1 MWRILRSRRLLFAA
15 LVVGVILVAALW
27 PEAIEVDVAR
37 VEKGPMQVTIDEE
50 GRTRV
55 HERFVISAPVA
66 GRLQRIELEPGDAIE
81 RGTVLVR
88 LTPADP
94 ALLDVRTRA
103 ELGAAVDA
111 ARAAVGQARAVRD
124 RAAATLE
131 RARSTLRR
139 QQSLEAAGAVA
150 RDVLEESETA
160 VRTAEEERRAA
171 EFSLARAEYDLQVA
185 RARMQQPGGDGR
197 TIEIRAPIDGLVLR
211 LHRESE
217 AVVPAGEPL
226 LEVGNAS
233 HLEVIADLLSTDA
246 VRVSP
251 GDPVLIEQWGG
262 GRALQGHV
270 RRVEPSGFMKVSAL
284 GVEEQRV
291 NVVIDLDDPGAAG
304 RVLGDAFRVEVR
316 IIVWQDAEVVKVPV
330 GSLFRRGEDW
340 AVFAVENGRARLRV
354 VEIGRQNG
362 TEAQVLKGLE
372 PAQPVVLHPPDTL
385 GDGMRVA
392 ERIA

>member
-1 MWRILRSRRLLFAA
+1 MWRILRSRRLLFSV
-15 LVVGVILVAALW
+15 LVVGAILVAALW
-27 PEAIEVDVAR
+27 PEAVEVDVAR
-37 VEKGPMQVTIDEE
+37 VGTGPLEVTIDEE
-50 GRTRV
+50 GQTRV

-66 GRLQRIELEPGDAIE
+66 GRLQRIELEPGDAVE

-94 ALLDVRTRA
+94 SLLDVRTRA
-103 ELGAAVDA
+103 ELGAAVEA

-131 RARSTLRR
+131 RARATLRR

-160 VRTAEEERRAA
+160 VRTGEEELRAA
-171 EFSLARAEYDLQVA
+171 EFSLARAEYDLQLA
-185 RARMQQPGGDGR
+185 RARVQQPGGHGR
-197 TIEIRAPIDGLVLR
+197 TIEIRAPIEGLVLR

-226 LEVGNAS
+226 LEVGNAG

-251 GDPVLIEQWGG
+251 GDAVLIEQWGD
-262 GRALQGHV
+262 GRPFQGHV

-291 NVVIDLDDPGAAG
+291 NVVIDFDDPAGAG

-316 IIVWQDAEVVKVPV
+316 IIVWREADVVKVPV
-330 GSLFRRGEDW
+330 GSLFRRGDDW
-340 AVFAVENGRARLRV
+340 AVFAVEDGRARLRI

-362 TEAQVLKGLE
+362 VEAQILKGVE

-385 GDGMRVA
+385 ADGMRVA
-392 ERIA
+392 ERTV